1 MDIQVCNHKKV
12 QVPFI
17 KNNSG
22 NTTRK
27 LKNRDGNLETEIFP
41 SLFRHG
47 KQFSSLFR
55 DGKQFPPLF
64 RDGKQFPP
72 LFRDGKQFP
81 PLFRDGKLFP
91 SLFRYG
97 KISVSKFPSLKVARY
112 IPSKF

>member
-1 MDIQVCNHKKV
+1 M
-12 QVPFI
+12 
-17 KNNSG
+17 KNFYSSG
-22 NTTRK
+22 LHSDYHNEGHTFLISNPTLATTRK
-27 LKNRDGNLETEIFP
+27 LKNRDGNLETKIFP

-47 KQFSSLFR
+47 KQFPS
-55 DGKQFPPLF
+55 
-64 RDGKQFPP
+64 

-112 IPSKF
+112 VPSKF